1 MPTSHRKNVL
11 ELLTFNFRWMSLTRW
26 NGRLI
31 FLPSHF
37 PALYITSTL
46 FKFASLPP
54 WGAVGLRCCFLI
66 QKAINFLVQ
75 LNNCSVFELYFG
87 CHGTDEWLCLK
98 IKLNLEILLRTEVKL
113 KNLLQS
119 LFSKVKL
126 NKKVCFT
133 IELNLKILKIELHF
147 TVIVYKQI

>member
-1 MPTSHRKNVL
+1 MPTSHKKNVL

-46 FKFASLPP
+46 FKSASLPP

-75 LNNCSVFELYFG
+75 LNNCSVFELHFG
-87 CHGTDEWLCLK
+87 CHGTDEWLCFK
-98 IKLNLEILLRTEVKL
+98 IKLNLEIMLQSEFKL
-113 KNLLQS
+113 KIQHHTKVNLEIFLSSWNWTNKFTLQMNLA
-119 LFSKVKL
+119 LFL
-126 NKKVCFT
+126 
-133 IELNLKILKIELHF
+133 
-147 TVIVYKQI
+147 